1 MDIIGPRQQR
11 SSFMTSLSRLRVPPP
26 PLPCRATLDK
36 IGRKPSM
43 SIFETCCYNCRHAAA
58 NAIMK
63 IAVERASDASVTAAD
78 ESTHASSKAVAMLEQ
93 NRVHHFV
100 MVLLFFCTSV
110 ILLYYGLSIVVN
122 FHLSGSHM
130 IDQGRFFEVLTLPGS
145 NTDCNARPEYDSL
158 QFCVMTYGCSDSPA
172 TPKGRCGLSVFWNGL
187 SALCVNPSNKKR
199 IVGASGVYSRNIATY
214 ELTCVGNGTSC
225 LEQALPKSANSCD
238 MFWPTL
244 RSVVSK
250 NIPNSKSIT
259 DPTES
264 FQIRGA
270 VPEDSG
276 IWFNM
281 CGFCSFA
288 TEVK

>member
-1 MDIIGPRQQR
+1 MTIIPASTG
-11 SSFMTSLSRLRVPPP
+11 
-26 PLPCRATLDK
+26 PCRAVPLCDK
-36 IGRKPSM
+36 IGRKPKM
-43 SIFETCCYNCRHAAA
+43 SKFKPSCYDCRHAAA
-58 NAIMK
+58 NANMK
-63 IAVERASDASVTAAD
+63 IAAERAPDASVTAAD
-78 ESTHASSKAVAMLEQ
+78 ESTPASSKAVAMLEQ
-93 NRVHHFV
+93 NRLHHFV
-100 MVLLFFCTSV
+100 VVLLFFCTSV
-110 ILLYYGLSIVVN
+110 TLLYYGLSIVFILPDIVLGS
-122 FHLSGSHM
+122 LSGSHQ

-145 NTDCNARPEYDSL
+145 NTDCNSRPEYDSL

-187 SALCVNPSNKKR
+187 SALCVKPSNKKR

-214 ELTCVGNGTSC
+214 KLTCVGNGTSC
-225 LEQALPKSANSCD
+225 LEKALPKSADSCE

-250 NIPNSKSIT
+250 NIPNSRSIT

-264 FQIRGA
+264 FQIQGA

-288 TEVK
+288 TEVKW